1 LAGIF
6 GRSSYLHL
14 ELKMEMQHKLIVD
27 MLIRVKDGHE
37 RVCIK
42 MGAISE
48 FSCGQVL

>member
-14 ELKMEMQHKLIVD
+14 ELMMEMLHKLMVD

-37 RVCIK
+37 RVSIK

-48 FSCGQVL
+48 FFCGQVL

>member
-14 ELKMEMQHKLIVD
+14 ELMVEMPHKLMLD

-42 MGAISE
+42 MGAIFE

>member
-6 GRSSYLHL
+6 SRSSYLHL
-14 ELKMEMQHKLIVD
+14 ELKMEMQHKLMVD

-37 RVCIK
+37 RVYIK
-42 MGAISE
+42 MGPIPE